1 MTAAANDYHFVTVWR
16 VEGTCGEVADILGI
30 SSQTVNTHLKNAR
43 LKIGT
48 RNTTHTVVEALRRR
62 EITL

>member
-1 MTAAANDYHFVTVWR
+1 
-16 VEGTCGEVADILGI
+16 VA
-30 SSQTVNTHLKNAR
+30 THLKSAR

-48 RNTTHTVVEALRRR
+48 RNTTQTVVEALRRR